1 MLRIAEEYMRDNKEL
16 FDALGAEKPIDTSR
30 LPKNDV
36 VNHLLKSLPKTDI
49 GMAEQIDIIGRIAH
63 DHLK

>member
-1 MLRIAEEYMRDNKEL
+1 MSNQFVASVNLA
-16 FDALGAEKPIDTSR
+16 FSC

-49 GMAEQIDIIGRIAH
+49 GMAEQIDIIGCIAH